1 MTRLKI
7 KTCLWFDG
15 NAEEAARFYVSAFQ
29 NRGDS
34 AITRITR
41 GPGGAALVVAFR
53 LDGVEFVALNGR
65 PQSRFD
71 EALSLSVDCQSQE
84 ELDDLRNRLSAG
96 GTRGRGGWLRDCYG
110 LSWQIV
116 PGVLPQLLGAGRGR
130 APGVVDALI
139 GMTSSYSCALEAT
152 AEAA

>member
-1 MTRLKI
+1 MCGAIELTELVGK
-7 KTCLWFDG
+7 
-15 NAEEAARFYVSAFQ
+15 AARHRKDA
-29 NRGDS
+29 
-34 AITRITR
+34 
-41 GPGGAALVVAFR
+41 PG
-53 LDGVEFVALNGR
+53 FVLQDQCCALNGR